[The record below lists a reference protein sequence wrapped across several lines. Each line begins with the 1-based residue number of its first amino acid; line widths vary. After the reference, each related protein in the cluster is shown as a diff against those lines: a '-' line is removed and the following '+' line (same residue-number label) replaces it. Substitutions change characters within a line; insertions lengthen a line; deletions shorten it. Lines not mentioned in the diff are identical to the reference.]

1 MPNAPHTK
9 TSRDLANI
17 QRQLKSGKTRSNNNN
32 PRDLKP
38 EEITAL
44 EQRRAALVALKRE
57 AATKRLINRVNSHTT
72 READR
77 VIASQ
82 VPTHESVAAIAAIIV
97 EGKAPPRVEGQ
108 SAQERLAQIRQQKSR
123 LTTEAEHLREARKNE
138 RVQAAE
144 DRENRMSEVKRKRT
158 DRINAKRGTA
168 SAPSRVGPSD
178 VPPVPEESSRCTA
191 TLKGGKHKGSPCG
204 AKMPCKRHKQA
215 IGANTSAEPDLVV
228 EPAVDVAT
236 STAAVEEPVVEAE
249 EPAVEAEEPA
259 VEVEESAVEAEEPA
273 VEVEEPCKRHTHTP
287 QNESGGASTFD
298 AGMSIARD
306 SETIGQLP
314 DDVLRT
320 ICERLNLDYA
330 DSSKSELVN
339 IIVDKGGCGT
349 KGCNNVAINI
359 CQYCRDRICGESR
372 CWMHG
377 TCETCV
383 KYRALHSGNDDQL

>member
-1 MPNAPHTK
+1 MA
-9 TSRDLANI
+9 
-17 QRQLKSGKTRSNNNN
+17 
-32 PRDLKP
+32 
-38 EEITAL
+38 
-44 EQRRAALVALKRE
+44 
-57 AATKRLINRVNSHTT
+57 
-72 READR
+72 
-77 VIASQ
+77 
-82 VPTHESVAAIAAIIV
+82 
-97 EGKAPPRVEGQ
+97 
-108 SAQERLAQIRQQKSR
+108 
-123 LTTEAEHLREARKNE
+123 
-138 RVQAAE
+138 
-144 DRENRMSEVKRKRT
+144 
-158 DRINAKRGTA
+158 
-168 SAPSRVGPSD
+168 
-178 VPPVPEESSRCTA
+178 
-191 TLKGGKHKGSPCG
+191 
-204 AKMPCKRHKQA
+204 
-215 IGANTSAEPDLVV
+215 V

-249 EPAVEAEEPA
+249 EPAVEAEEPD
-259 VEVEESAVEAEEPA
+259 

-298 AGMSIARD
+298 AGMSIACD

-314 DDVLRT
+314 VDVLRT

-377 TCETCV
+377 TCETCA